1 MTLRPQ
7 EKFIGIRFFGKE
19 IPRSLRRC
27 GEITNLAILTLMS
40 IHISAKNDDI
50 APMVL
55 MPGDPLRARFMAENY
70 LAGVRQVNQTR
81 NMLMFTGTYK
91 GTPVSICASGMG
103 CPSIGIYSYEL
114 YNEYN
119 VECIMR
125 VGTCGAYK
133 AEINVF
139 DLVNTTE
146 AYSESTYAKFAFGY
160 EENHMKAQG
169 EMQKKIA
176 ETAVKLDMTVT
187 NAPIHSADAFYR
199 SLPGLP
205 MIVRENDLPVVEM
218 EAFSLFA
225 NARHLKRSAA
235 CLLTVSDNII
245 TKQVISA
252 DEREKSLEKM
262 ALLALESCIP

>member
-1 MTLRPQ
+1 
-7 EKFIGIRFFGKE
+7 
-19 IPRSLRRC
+19 
-27 GEITNLAILTLMS
+27 MS
-40 IHISAKNDDI
+40 IHISAKPGEI
-50 APMVL
+50 APVVL
-55 MPGDPLRARFMAENY
+55 MPGDPLRAKFMAENY
-70 LAGVRQVNQTR
+70 LSGVNQVNQTR

-114 YNEYN
+114 FNEYD
-119 VECIMR
+119 VECIVR

-169 EMQKKIA
+169 AMQEKIA
-176 ETAVKLDMTVT
+176 KTAVKLNLTVT

-205 MIVRENDLPVVEM
+205 MIVREYDLPVVEM
-218 EAFSLFA
+218 ESFSLFA
-225 NARHLKRSAA
+225 NARHLKKSAA

-245 TKQVISA
+245 TKKVITA
-252 DEREKSLEKM
+252 DERERSLDKM
-262 ALLALESCIP
+262 SKLALESCL

>member
-1 MTLRPQ
+1 
-7 EKFIGIRFFGKE
+7 
-19 IPRSLRRC
+19 
-27 GEITNLAILTLMS
+27 MS
-40 IHISAKNDDI
+40 IHISAKPGEI
-50 APMVL
+50 APVVL
-55 MPGDPLRARFMAENY
+55 MPGDPLRAKFMAENY
-70 LAGVRQVNQTR
+70 LSGVNQVNQTR

-114 YNEYN
+114 FNEYD
-119 VECIMR
+119 VECIVR

-169 EMQKKIA
+169 AMQEKIA
-176 ETAVKLDMTVT
+176 KTAVKLNLTVT

-205 MIVRENDLPVVEM
+205 MIVREYDLPVVEM
-218 EAFSLFA
+218 ESFSLFA
-225 NARHLKRSAA
+225 NARHLKKSAA

-245 TKQVISA
+245 TKQVITA
-252 DEREKSLEKM
+252 DERERSLDKM
-262 ALLALESCIP
+262 SKLALESCL